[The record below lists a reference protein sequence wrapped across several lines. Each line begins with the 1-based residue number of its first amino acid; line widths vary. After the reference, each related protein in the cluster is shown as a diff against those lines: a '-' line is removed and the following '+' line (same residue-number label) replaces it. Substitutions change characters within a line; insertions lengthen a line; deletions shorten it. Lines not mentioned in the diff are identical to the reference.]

1 MKAKDM
7 KKKAVLLIEDN
18 PDDVELTLRAF
29 RKNNIANDIIVI
41 EDGEK
46 AINYLFRKEEYA
58 DRDPGELPSIILLDI
73 KLPKID
79 GIEILRRIKADGK
92 LKLIPVIIL
101 TSSHEEQDLVNSYS
115 FGANSYTRKPVDFT
129 EFMNVTQQL
138 GVYWLM
144 LNSTYLDFD

>member
-115 FGANSYTRKPVDFT
+115 FGANSYIRKPVDFT